1 MRPRYAFRFVVELSQ
16 SSNAWAL
23 ENEGDQADEA
33 TSGGDG
39 TRS

>member
-1 MRPRYAFRFVVELSQ
+1 MRPRYVLRFVAEFFQ

-23 ENEGDQADEA
+23 ENKGDQADEA
-33 TSGGDG
+33 ASGGDG